1 MQEVLHEPLVTQGLR
16 GFLALLFVTAAV
28 SKLTSLEEFYGV
40 VRNFRLLPDGLS
52 KAVAFVLPVAELAI
66 AAGLLITPLVMPA
79 ARAAAALLTVFG
91 TAIAIN
97 VLRGRTQIDCGC
109 FRNGMK
115 PDISWALVGRNIV
128 LTGLALA
135 LVGLF
140 PATAAGSLADI
151 FVGLMAGLVMMLLYF
166 SASMLGG
173 LTARQT
179 QLPCRKV
186 AEMTFLIASNILL
199 WVAFLGVTLVLLGLI
214 RQVGLLHERSSPMG
228 AMITDHGPDIGDN
241 APEFDIPDYFGR
253 NVRIGGAS
261 DQGRPTLIMFTAP
274 TCPVCDKLFPII
286 KSIAKAEKIGVVM
299 ISDGA
304 PEEHARF
311 LKNHELGQ
319 IRYVVSA
326 EIGMAFQVG
335 KIPYGV
341 LLDAEGVIKAKGL
354 TNTREHLESLLEAD
368 KSGFASLQ
376 QFMASRKKSA
386 A

>member
-1 MQEVLHEPLVTQGLR
+1 
-16 GFLALLFVTAAV
+16 
-28 SKLTSLEEFYGV
+28 
-40 VRNFRLLPDGLS
+40 
-52 KAVAFVLPVAELAI
+52 
-66 AAGLLITPLVMPA
+66 
-79 ARAAAALLTVFG
+79 
-91 TAIAIN
+91 
-97 VLRGRTQIDCGC
+97 
-109 FRNGMK
+109 
-115 PDISWALVGRNIV
+115 
-128 LTGLALA
+128 
-135 LVGLF
+135 
-140 PATAAGSLADI
+140 
-151 FVGLMAGLVMMLLYF
+151 
-166 SASMLGG
+166 
-173 LTARQT
+173 
-179 QLPCRKV
+179 
-186 AEMTFLIASNILL
+186 MTFLIASNILL

-214 RQVGLLHERSSPMG
+214 RQVGLLHERSQPMG

-261 DQGRPTLIMFTAP
+261 AEGRPTLVMFTAP

-341 LLDAEGVIKAKGL
+341 LLDADGVIKAKGL

-376 QFMASRKKSA
+376 QFMASRKKTA

>member
-1 MQEVLHEPLVTQGLR
+1 
-16 GFLALLFVTAAV
+16 
-28 SKLTSLEEFYGV
+28 
-40 VRNFRLLPDGLS
+40 
-52 KAVAFVLPVAELAI
+52 
-66 AAGLLITPLVMPA
+66 
-79 ARAAAALLTVFG
+79 
-91 TAIAIN
+91 
-97 VLRGRTQIDCGC
+97 
-109 FRNGMK
+109 
-115 PDISWALVGRNIV
+115 
-128 LTGLALA
+128 
-135 LVGLF
+135 
-140 PATAAGSLADI
+140 
-151 FVGLMAGLVMMLLYF
+151 
-166 SASMLGG
+166 
-173 LTARQT
+173 
-179 QLPCRKV
+179 
-186 AEMTFLIASNILL
+186 MTFLIASNILL
-199 WVAFLGVTLVLLGLI
+199 WVAFLGVTLVLLGLM

-261 DQGRPTLIMFTAP
+261 TEGRPTLIMFTAP

-341 LLDAEGVIKAKGL
+341 LLDADGVIKAKGL

-376 QFMASRKKSA
+376 QFMASRKKTA